1 MNDRLDSQHIVMPV
15 GEEQDD
21 TTVLMLQGAYRGD
34 FFFKFY
40 NINFILNKGN
50 FLSFFFS
57 YLQFLNKQTGQ
68 TLTLLTILAI
78 LLYLQNNIFTTVLTY
93 RGDLCFSSDH

>member
-15 GEEQDD
+15 GEEEDD

-34 FFFKFY
+34 FFFNFFFKFY

-50 FLSFFFS
+50 VLSFFF
-57 YLQFLNKQTGQ
+57 F
-68 TLTLLTILAI
+68 
-78 LLYLQNNIFTTVLTY
+78 FHTY
-93 RGDLCFSSDH
+93 SF